1 MEVNPTFDDAMF
13 IVMPPDIM
21 KKIALKKAI
30 SRIADCDERNR
41 MSELREIEHRVV
53 TLNLITK

>member
-1 MEVNPTFDDAMF
+1 MNPTFEDAMF
-13 IVMPPDIM
+13 IVMPPDIL

-41 MSELREIEHRVV
+41 MTEAQEIQHRWV
-53 TLNLITK
+53 TLEKL